1 MQFSQNITDNKA
13 TIMLEGEIDLEK
25 TEELREQAMQCLDS
39 NQELEFGMSKVE
51 YIDSSTVSV
60 MIELHQK
67 AEEESKLFTINNPSE
82 QVSSVLKMAKLFEFF
97 KIT

>member
-1 MQFSQNITDNKA
+1 
-13 TIMLEGEIDLEK
+13 
-25 TEELREQAMQCLDS
+25 
-39 NQELEFGMSKVE
+39 MSKVE

-67 AEEESKLFTINNPSE
+67 AEEDSKLFTINNPSE